1 MTVPGSDVLTQI
13 IGLSTQVLDYE
24 SLFARLQAGHTL
36 ITGNSR
42 LSRVL
47 AAQYTQWRIKRGDKQ
62 WPSPE
67 ITSWNL
73 WLDKLWESAAL
84 QGITG
89 TDRAVPGSRQL
100 ISLWESALNKAPL
113 VHDLLRPES
122 LANQLCDTR
131 NLLIDWQVDLAHPA
145 WFGDENEN
153 HVAFYQWN
161 RAFEQRCEKDRWIS
175 PEDRT
180 TLLAKAIREADL
192 WLPKNIDLLGFDE
205 FNPAQS
211 LLLSALV
218 DEGKTVSYLSITPRR
233 KKATLLKCRDS
244 SGELQQAARWAR
256 YWFEKD
262 PNSNIAIVVHDLQ
275 EQRREV
281 ERQLSEILT
290 PGNKTINQRAKPW
303 NISMGTPL
311 ARLPMIKTAFDLMTL
326 LDERVGIQDVGRVL
340 RSPWLKGAVIERN
353 SRALLEKR
361 LRDKYPRQLKLGEV
375 EYRSRE
381 IRKHDRHNNKLPKEQ
396 HEAYAWSSPVLTTI
410 LNTLI
415 RFGSE
420 HKGLLPA
427 SAWAE
432 SFDHLLAAL
441 GWPLADEY
449 GNKKTGIEH
458 SENWQALQ
466 DWRDALREFASLDS
480 TMSKLDLSTA
490 IERLKQICREKIF
503 QPGTPPASIQV
514 LGLYEVSGLRFDHLW
529 VVGLNNNNWPPSASP
544 NPFIPGR
551 LQREAQ
557 LPNSSPQRELKV
569 ARIITTR
576 LLETAPDCVF
586 SYPAQL
592 DGENVLPSPLLDIN
606 EVNKVSELKSWNDND
621 WRSTVA
627 GADKPQIHILAMP
640 GKLQHGTARG
650 GSSILKHQALCPFR
664 AFASNRLGAEG
675 LETPPDGISPML
687 HGSLVHE
694 VLENF
699 WRETKNQAA
708 LLLLDEASLGA
719 RIREHVDQVTNKNR
733 GLKQRPAFL
742 GVETDR
748 VYRHVL
754 DYLEHEKQRD
764 SFEVIGFEKE
774 ILPEIAGQTIRLII
788 DRVDKLPSG
797 DEIIIDYKTGK
808 VEPRKWFSDRP
819 EEPQLPL
826 YAISADKT
834 PAGVVFAIIRND
846 DCQYKG
852 VVKRDGLLPDLPPKA
867 TKTNQYLVDA
877 GHEMPKTIEKWR
889 QILHRLMA
897 SFLAGEAT
905 IDPKGDTRTCDKSYC
920 KLQPLC
926 RVGEL
931 EQFRKTGQRE
941 ISA

>member
-1 MTVPGSDVLTQI
+1 MTLSGADISTQI
-13 IGLSTQVLDYE
+13 KGLSTQVLDYQ
-24 SLFARLQAGHTL
+24 SLFTRLQAGHTL

-42 LSRVL
+42 LTRVL
-47 AAQYTQWRIKRGDKQ
+47 TTQYSQWRIKQGDRQ

-73 WLDKLWESAAL
+73 WLEKLWAAASL
-84 QGITG
+84 QGSPG

-100 ISLWESALNKAPL
+100 ISLWESTLSKVPL
-113 VHDLLRPES
+113 AHNLLRPET
-122 LANQLCDTR
+122 LASQLRDTR
-131 NLLIDWQVDLAHPA
+131 NLLIDWQLDLAHPA

-180 TLLAKAIREADL
+180 ALLIKAISGAGL
-192 WLPKNIDLLGFDE
+192 KLPENFDFLGFDE

-211 LLLSALV
+211 MLLSALIDV
-218 DEGKTVSYLSITPRR
+218 GKTVSCLSITPRQ
-233 KKATLLKCRDS
+233 KEAALLKCRDS
-244 SGELQQAARWAR
+244 SDELQQAARWAR
-256 YWFEKD
+256 YWLEKD
-262 PNSNIAIVVHDLQ
+262 PGSNVAIVVHNLQ
-275 EQRREV
+275 ERRREV
-281 ERQLSEILT
+281 ERQLGEILT
-290 PGNKTINQRAKPW
+290 PANSTASQRAKPW

-311 ARLPMIKTAFDLMTL
+311 VRLPMIETAFDLLKL
-326 LDERVGIQDVGRVL
+326 LDRRVDIQDVGRVL
-340 RSPWLKGAVIERN
+340 RSPWLKGAVTERN

-381 IRKHDRHNNKLPKEQ
+381 IKTHDRHNEKRPKQQ
-396 HEAYAWSSPVLTTI
+396 HEPYAWNSPVLTAI
-410 LNTLI
+410 LNSLI
-415 RFGSE
+415 RFDAE
-420 HKGLLPA
+420 HRGLLPA

-432 SFDHLLAAL
+432 SFDGLLAGL

-449 GNKKTGIEH
+449 ENEIAGIDH
-458 SENWQALQ
+458 GENWQALQ
-466 DWRDALREFASLDS
+466 DWRDALRELASLD
-480 TMSKLDLSTA
+480 TTLPRLDRNTA
-490 IERLKQICREKIF
+490 IKQLKQICRDKIF
-503 QPGTPPASIQV
+503 QPGTPPASVQV
-514 LGLYEVSGLRFDHLW
+514 LGLYEVNGLRFDHLW
-529 VVGLNNNNWPPSASP
+529 VVGLHNNNWPTSASP
-544 NPFIPGR
+544 NPFIPGD

-569 ARIITTR
+569 ARIITRR

-592 DGENVLPSPLLDIN
+592 DGEDVLPSPLLDID
-606 EVNKVSELKSWNDND
+606 EINKVSEVTGWNDSD
-621 WRSTVA
+621 WLGTVA
-627 GADKPQIHILAMP
+627 GADKPQIHTLTMP
-640 GKLQHGTARG
+640 GKLQHGSARG

-664 AFASNRLGAEG
+664 AFASNRLGAED

-699 WRETKNQAA
+699 WKQTKTQAA
-708 LLLLDEASLGA
+708 LIQLDEAGIKA
-719 RIREHVDQVTNKNR
+719 RVREHVDHVTNENR
-733 GLKQRPAFL
+733 GLKQRPAFR
-742 GVETDR
+742 GVEADR

-754 DYLEHEKQRD
+754 DYLELEKQRE

-788 DRVDKLPSG
+788 DRVDRLPSG
-797 DEIIIDYKTGK
+797 DEIIIDYKTGN
-808 VEPRKWFSDRP
+808 VEPRKWFGDRP

-826 YAISADKT
+826 YAISANKA
-834 PAGVVFAIIRND
+834 PAAVVFAIIRND
-846 DCQYKG
+846 DYQYKG
-852 VVKRDGLLPDLPPKA
+852 VVKRDGLLPNLPPKA
-867 TKTNQYLVDA
+867 TKANQYLVDA
-877 GHEMPKTIEKWR
+877 GHEMPKTIENWR

-897 SFLAGEAT
+897 DFLAGEAA
-905 IDPKGDTRTCDKSYC
+905 IDPKGDTRTCHKSYC

-941 ISA
+941 IPA